1 MELHVGWTPFFY
13 PASLLW
19 QTRLLMRGPLVL
31 SRGTIGINAMKVSG
45 FLVAA
50 VIYGFP
56 LVGIGQVKAAD
67 FGLESAGA
75 RFGIG
80 ANGPAEHMNQ
90 GEAFGVLNLPLC
102 WSNDGHWHLQTR
114 LEISAGRL
122 GGEGESAIIGSLG
135 PGLLLHL
142 GQTHLSLEVG
152 CSPTIIS
159 QHTFGPQ
166 NLGSNL
172 QFTSHIGLNY
182 DIGSRLRIG
191 YRLQH
196 MSNGG
201 ISHPN
206 PGLNMHMFGLSY
218 LF

>member
-1 MELHVGWTPFFY
+1 
-13 PASLLW
+13 
-19 QTRLLMRGPLVL
+19 
-31 SRGTIGINAMKVSG
+31 MKVLC
-45 FLVAA
+45 FLA
-50 VIYGFP
+50 VELICGLSFTA
-56 LVGIGQVKAAD
+56 IGQEKPAD
-67 FGLESAGA
+67 FGFESVGA
-75 RFGIG
+75 RFGLG

-90 GEAFGVLNLPLC
+90 GEAFAVLNLPLS
-102 WSNDGHWHLQTR
+102 WWNDGHWR
-114 LEISAGRL
+114 LESRFEMAVGWL

-142 GQTHLSLEVG
+142 GQTHVSLQTG
-152 CSPTIIS
+152 FSPTLIS

-166 NLGSNL
+166 NLGSDL

-182 DIGSRLRIG
+182 DIGSNWRIG

-206 PGLNMHMFGLSY
+206 PGLNLHMFGLSY